1 MGLLSFD
8 PLLQPL
14 ILILHVTWAKVPKVF
29 GTMVGTTSDHSN
41 SIPGDAN
48 GGYSWFGSSNGNESN
63 LCCPR
68 WSNAAHVLTGCP
80 LKRQLLPNDSTGAF
94 NLRWELLVAIIGLGI
109 MFLITI
115 IVYCMSSRKETT
127 PEEQ

>member
-1 MGLLSFD
+1 MG
-8 PLLQPL
+8 P
-14 ILILHVTWAKVPKVF
+14 TVF
-29 GTMVGTTSDHSN
+29 GTIVGTTSDHSN

-94 NLRWELLVAIIGLGI
+94 NLRWELLVAIIGLVI

-115 IVYCMSSRKETT
+115 IEYCMSSKRKQHPRSRRKPNSIRNPTR
-127 PEEQ
+127 QS